1 MKNRHIGTDIIDADQ
16 VIEKTLIARRSVPI
30 KRHAQAS
37 APIVYTA
44 KPGQV
49 VGVVYAWVKDGS
61 TLYWMFYD
69 DKNAPYYAE
78 HKPGLFSVDALQQ
91 QGAQTLEDIQQAQQ
105 AAENPISTTVQKV
118 LKPVTLAIAAFFII
132 KAFR

>member
-1 MKNRHIGTDIIDADQ
+1 MKQYKIGTDIIDADQ
-16 VIEKTLIARRSVPI
+16 VLNKTLIARRSVPI

-37 APIVYTA
+37 APVVYTA

-49 VGVVYAWVKDGS
+49 VGVVYSWVKDGS
-61 TLYWMFYD
+61 ALYWMFLD

-78 HKPGLFSVDALQQ
+78 HKPGLYSVDALQQ

-105 AAENPISTTVQKV
+105 AADNPISTTIQNA
-118 LKPVTLAIAAFFII
+118 LKPVTLAIAAFFLI